1 MKEEEVKS
9 IPQLQDLPI
18 FDEKDPRAAE
28 IANGTA
34 TFDIA
39 AAEDSVRLHDLLHRE
54 EYRPVGAVRCHREQG
69 DTICVYFALAD
80 HTE

>member
-9 IPQLQDLPI
+9 VPQLQDLPV
-18 FDEKDPRAAE
+18 FDEEDPRAAE

-39 AAEDSVRLHDLLHRE
+39 AAENTVRLHDLLHRE
-54 EYRPVGAVRCHREQG
+54 EYRPLGAVRFHREPN